1 MALPKEIQNLSEL
14 LGFLPGIG
22 PKMSNRLA
30 LYLSVSG
37 KSLSR
42 RLSDSLIDV
51 SDKIQ
56 LCSQCSNIST
66 TPLCEI
72 CSDSTRSHETII
84 VVEDSLDLYNMEYTG
99 EYKGLYQVLCGLIS
113 PVNGIGPDDI
123 KIRQLID
130 RVKALQVKEIILALN
145 PTLEGDSTSLYIK
158 NEIDRLD
165 SSVVL
170 SRLAKGLPS
179 GGDIEFASSQTLVD
193 SFKSRTGF

>member
-42 RLSDSLIDV
+42 RLSSSLVEV

-56 LCSQCSNIST
+56 LCNQCSNIST
-66 TPLCEI
+66 TSLCEI

-84 VVEDSLDLYNMEYTG
+84 VVEDALDLYNMEYTG
-99 EYKGLYQVLCGLIS
+99 EYKGLYQVLGGLIS

-123 KIRQLID
+123 KIGQLVE
-130 RVKALQVKEIILALN
+130 RLKLNETKEIVLALN

-158 NEIDRLD
+158 NEVERLG
-165 SSVVL
+165 SNIVL

>member
-42 RLSDSLIDV
+42 RLSSSLVEV

-56 LCSQCSNIST
+56 LCNQCSNIST
-66 TPLCEI
+66 TSLCEI

-84 VVEDSLDLYNMEYTG
+84 VVEDALDLYNMEYTG
-99 EYKGLYQVLCGLIS
+99 EYKGLYQVLGGLIS

-123 KIRQLID
+123 KIGQL
-130 RVKALQVKEIILALN
+130 VKRLKLNEIKEIVLALN

-158 NEIDRLD
+158 NEVERLG
-165 SSVVL
+165 SNIVL

>member
-42 RLSDSLIDV
+42 RLSSSLVEV

-56 LCSQCSNIST
+56 LCNQCSNIST
-66 TPLCEI
+66 TSLCEI

-84 VVEDSLDLYNMEYTG
+84 VVEDALDLYNMEYTG
-99 EYKGLYQVLCGLIS
+99 EYKGLYQVLGGLIS

-123 KIRQLID
+123 KIGQLVE
-130 RVKALQVKEIILALN
+130 RLKLNETKEIVLALN

-158 NEIDRLD
+158 NEVERLG
-165 SSVVL
+165 SNIVL

-193 SFKSRTGF
+193 SFISRTGF